1 MLKIPSLILTII
13 FINALQ
19 IGFLPG
25 INYHLPLLINLPL
38 LLLVF
43 IIYFYHYE
51 TALLAAVFAGLI
63 LDFYSPLFFGFFIL
77 IFLIEVLAIKF
88 ILKSILQHK
97 NLAVLILVNL
107 IAIIIY
113 QIIYLAV
120 FWGSAKSSG
129 FSLAGSLTAQYFIF
143 SSLQMI
149 VHSFIILLFY
159 KISFHFKSQLMS
171 QLIS

>member
-25 INYHLPLLINLPL
+25 INYHLALLINLPL

-51 TALLAAVFAGLI
+51 TAILAAVFIGLI
-63 LDFYSPLFFGFFIL
+63 LDFYSPLFFGFFVL
-77 IFLIEVLAIKF
+77 LFLIEVLAIKF
-88 ILKSILQHK
+88 ILKTILQHK

-107 IAIIIY
+107 ISIIIY

-120 FWGSAKSSG
+120 FLGSAKSSG
-129 FSLAGSLTAQYFIF
+129 FSLAGSLTVQYFIL
-143 SSLQMI
+143 SLLQII

-159 KISFHFKSQLMS
+159 KILSHFKSQLMS
-171 QLIS
+171 QFVS